1 MMASDLELYKKK
13 YSGQRNAKQNHSEI
27 SLHTFRM
34 ATIKK
39 TENSKHWQGYEED
52 VEKLEPLYTV
62 GGIVK
67 WYDCYGERYGV
78 SLKS

>member
-27 SLHTFRM
+27 SLHTFKM

-39 TENSKHWQGYEED
+39 QKIANIGKDMKRMW
-52 VEKLEPLYTV
+52 KN
-62 GGIVK
+62 
-67 WYDCYGERYGV
+67 
-78 SLKS
+78 